1 MPQTPAELNPNEW
14 SDDIRDVYALYAN
27 VRRILVAL
35 TAAGPLMEI
44 RTSTSKKIDKNERV
58 SHFEG
63 TRVSEQMRMFFSLRK
78 ILTAAGVRLEL
89 PTASAPERIVE
100 PFIPA
105 AEHHLMPGLSGLQE
119 DSRPEAPLNLCRKTP
134 PLRQRDPDIIPVHEL
149 LKACVPRATAA
160 GSRSQ

>member
-35 TAAGPLMEI
+35 TAAGPLMET

-58 SHFEG
+58 SHSEG
-63 TRVSEQMRMFFSLRK
+63 TRVAEQMRMFFSLRK
-78 ILTAAGVRLEL
+78 ILTSAGVRLEL
-89 PTASAPERIVE
+89 PLTTAEGKNAPERIVA

-105 AEHHLMPGLSGLQE
+105 ADRDLMPRESWSE
-119 DSRPEAPLNLCRKTP
+119 ISLNPCRKTP
-134 PLRQRDPDIIPVHEL
+134 PRRRPDPDMIPVHEL